1 MATSNYHKNLV
12 DPVFSDVFRISQQ
25 FTSIDEAV
33 GFVCNAVF

>member
-12 DPVFSDVFRISQQ
+12 DPVFLDAIRISQQ
-25 FTSIDEAV
+25 CTSIDEAI